1 MLGSDKKLLHAYHV
15 TFDSPEGQVVLA
27 DLRRRCPLLTESL
40 STANG
45 VDVNRLLI
53 EEGRRS
59 VLVYIYKMLKRLP
72 YDENRQTHV
81 LNQGAEGEP
90 NG

>member
-1 MLGSDKKLLHAYHV
+1 M
-15 TFDSPEGQVVLA
+15 
-27 DLRRRCPLLTESL
+27 LTESL

-53 EEGRRS
+53 EEGRRR

-81 LNQGAEGEP
+81 LNQGEP
-90 NG
+90 NGG